1 MVSTP
6 GAIAITDRTTFR
18 QFLNALAAE
27 VERETN
33 HRISNKAVAELL
45 KPGHK
50 SRARIE
56 DYADIDP
63 KQLEETVKPLLR
75 LAVEQK
81 ERRHK
86 RHKDGNYVRNVDIS
100 RARKF
105 ADCHYLWYC

>member
-1 MVSTP
+1 MGSEP
-6 GAIAITDRTTFR
+6 RAIAITDRTSFR
-18 QFLNALAAE
+18 QFLKALAGE
-27 VERETN
+27 IEQESK

-50 SRARIE
+50 SRTRIE

-100 RARKF
+100 RARKV